1 MEIDVESGAE
11 SSLSP
16 SEANQKGTENEEDD
30 TPKID
35 PLKWTVIIAFVRV
48 IR

>member
-1 MEIDVESGAE
+1 MEIDVESGASGAE

-16 SEANQKGTENEEDD
+16 NAIEDD

-35 PLKWTVIIAFVRV
+35 PIKWTVSIHFL
-48 IR
+48 